1 MSNINT
7 LNQLISEA
15 DQAYKQKILNILDEI
30 VPCID
35 IESRIEIA
43 KKICWDK
50 HGFMDS
56 DEIILSM
63 IEEHLIIR
71 RWVTFLQFESKRQEK
86 KNKDQ
91 KPIIDKSYWG
101 KTCGSHSHECHPVIG
116 YSFHCNTDNWEP
128 ESYRDVL

>member
-15 DQAYKQKILNILDEI
+15 DQAYKQKILNIRDEI

-71 RWVTFLQFESKRQEK
+71 RWLTFLQFESKRQEK
-86 KNKDQ
+86 KTKIRNLSLIN
-91 KPIIDKSYWG
+91 PIGVKHVVFILTSA
-101 KTCGSHSHECHPVIG
+101 IQ
-116 YSFHCNTDNWEP
+116 
-128 ESYRDVL
+128 